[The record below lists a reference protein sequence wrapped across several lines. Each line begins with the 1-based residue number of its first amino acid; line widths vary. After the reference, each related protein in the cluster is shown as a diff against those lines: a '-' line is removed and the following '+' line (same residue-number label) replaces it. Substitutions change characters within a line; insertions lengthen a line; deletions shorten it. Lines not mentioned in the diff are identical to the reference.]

1 MLWSLRHQKCFP
13 NQIFKNKILLDV
25 LKSPG
30 CFCWLKATWLILL
43 TSFLVKESK
52 NFLSTRDRKRS
63 TLSFQFR
70 ISVSSWAEAEARKHF
85 SISVHR
91 EVHRGQAAA
100 ALAVPL
106 QCCHY
111 SFIAC
116 PSSSR
121 HNLNRGIA
129 HDRKQ
134 WAWFVN
140 PHRLCNFIS
149 VMGLYFKS
157 PLLCSLH
164 I

>member
-1 MLWSLRHQKCFP
+1 MENKKLIRTLQIPICVKEIQHKWKNITLISSLRRNLFYWETCM
-13 NQIFKNKILLDV
+13 
-25 LKSPG
+25 S
-30 CFCWLKATWLILL
+30 
-43 TSFLVKESK
+43 
-52 NFLSTRDRKRS
+52 NFHITLAARPYGF
-63 TLSFQFR
+63 TLS
-70 ISVSSWAEAEARKHF
+70 
-85 SISVHR
+85 
-91 EVHRGQAAA
+91 RGRATTTTKLLLHLPAQGGAQNSGCA
-100 ALAVPL
+100 ALPVPL

-111 SFIAC
+111 SFTAC

-140 PHRLCNFIS
+140 SRRLCNFIS

-157 PLLCSLH
+157 PLLCSLC